1 MNNMLICAAY
11 FNIMGTEMLA
21 GNMPREVWMIDR
33 SNDLYMDMLEY
44 WPHISVEME
53 NRLHLKHYRM
63 DLSVLQKH
71 H

>member
-1 MNNMLICAAY
+1 
-11 FNIMGTEMLA
+11 MGTEVLA
-21 GNMPREVWMIDR
+21 AREVWMIDR

-53 NRLHLKHYRM
+53 NRLYLKHYRM